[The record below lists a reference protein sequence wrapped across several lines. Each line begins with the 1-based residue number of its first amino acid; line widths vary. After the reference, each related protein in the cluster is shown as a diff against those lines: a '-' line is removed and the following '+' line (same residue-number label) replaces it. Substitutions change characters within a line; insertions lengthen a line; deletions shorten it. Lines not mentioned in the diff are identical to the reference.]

1 MGAGADL
8 RPPHVSDVDNR
19 LMQNVLWFAFAAVC
33 EIAGC
38 YTAWMW
44 LRLGRSAWWL
54 APGIASLFL
63 FAIALTRVDA
73 AFAGRAFAAY
83 GGVYIISS
91 LVWMRVV
98 ERTSLRA
105 TDVAGAV
112 VCLMGAAVI
121 LLGARWSPA

>member
-1 MGAGADL
+1 
-8 RPPHVSDVDNR
+8 
-19 LMQNVLWFAFAAVC
+19 MQNVAWFVLAAAC

-54 APGIASLFL
+54 APGVVSLAV

-83 GGVYIISS
+83 GGIYIVSS
-91 LVWMRVV
+91 LMWMAVV
-98 ERTSLRA
+98 EKTPPRA
-105 TDVAGAV
+105 TDYAGAV
-112 VCLMGAAVI
+112 VCLVGAAII
-121 LLGARWSPA
+121 LYGTRWTSA